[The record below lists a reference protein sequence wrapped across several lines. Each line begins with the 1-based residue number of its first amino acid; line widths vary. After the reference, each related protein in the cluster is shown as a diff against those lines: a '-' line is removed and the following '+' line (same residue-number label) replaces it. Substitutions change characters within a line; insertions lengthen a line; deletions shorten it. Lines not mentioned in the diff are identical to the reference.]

1 MKLRITESEAKKL
14 GVKVPAQKHKSK
26 YNARKVRLDGI
37 TFDSKAEAKRYAELL
52 MLERAGAISDLQRQ
66 VEFTLIPAQKID
78 GMCVERACKY
88 KADFVYL
95 ENGKRV
101 VEDVK
106 GLKTKDYIIKRK
118 LMLYVYGIRIKEVNK
133 ND

>member
-1 MKLRITESEAKKL
+1 MRITDAKAKKL
-14 GVKVPAQKHKSK
+14 GVKVPVQKSKSK

-37 TFDSKAEAKRYAELL
+37 TFDSKAEAKRYAELVL
-52 MLERAGAISDLQRQ
+52 LQKSGVISDLQRQ

-78 GMCVERACKY
+78 GKCVERACKY

-106 GLKTKDYIIKRK
+106 GIKTKEYIIKRK
-118 LMLYVYGIRIKEVNK
+118 LMLYVHGIRIKEVK
-133 ND
+133 K